1 MNDQELKDL
10 WRRQK
15 PEPIPPVD
23 ARAQIEAMRTKV
35 SDLHATLNARNVG
48 ELAACAFVIIVF
60 SIYFFIFPYP
70 GTRIG
75 ALIIIAGSLF
85 ASWKLIETRRRAPR
99 PDAGAP
105 MAHWLKQERER
116 VHHEAELLRTVLWW
130 YILPI
135 GLGTNVFFWGLP
147 KLPWTAGM
155 GFTGVTM
162 LMYVWIYRRNQTA
175 RRKKLLPV
183 QDELEA
189 LLQKESQDGTAEA
202 PPSAP
207 SAPTRNRST
216 TVWIVLAVLLTL
228 FSVLAGVWNSFKDSW
243 TKSPLRAA
251 GFNDVSA
258 FNDGDIARVD
268 AWLEE
273 QVALARYPSLS
284 VAIVRDGKIVYQRAF
299 GFEDIKA
306 SRKATPQTSYHVASV
321 TKAFTASLAVMLHA
335 RGVVDLDQPVVKYL
349 PADVSISTKPEVGA
363 TITLRQLASHT
374 SGLPRGV
381 PGAVQSVEGRYQL
394 EPRRLYDHLA
404 RVKLESD
411 PGTDELYSN
420 LGFGLLGHALERAAN
435 KPFDRLLQEMVC
447 DPLQLER
454 TAIHVND
461 KLRVATGYSGS
472 SRRREEEHSYRERFA
487 SSGGL
492 ITSTPDLAQFLA
504 AQMKP
509 GLFSSEMLVQLQTES
524 KLSGGS
530 KARTTLGWSVRLS
543 ETVGRILEKNG
554 GRNNCSAWIGFSP
567 DYRVG
572 VAVLTNC
579 GEPSVDPIGRWLLER
594 SIPGGHKPIPQPEGS
609 RTNSASR
616 QD

>member
-10 WRRQK
+10 WRKQK
-15 PEPIPPVD
+15 MEPVPPVD
-23 ARAQIEAMRTKV
+23 ARAQIEAMRNKM
-35 SDLHATLNARNVG
+35 SELHTTLNARNVG
-48 ELAACAFVIIVF
+48 ELAACGFVIIVF
-60 SIYFFIFPYP
+60 SVYFFIFRHPV
-70 GTRIG
+70 TRIG
-75 ALIIIAGSLF
+75 DLIVISGCLLA
-85 ASWKLIETRRRAPR
+85 AWKFIESRRRAPR
-99 PDAGAP
+99 PDAAAP

-147 KLPWTAGM
+147 VPLVAKI
-155 GFTGVTM
+155 GFTGVAT

-175 RRKKLLPV
+175 RRNKLIPV

-189 LLQKESQDGTAEA
+189 LLRQESQAGTTAK

-207 SAPTRNRST
+207 SPQKHST
-216 TVWIVLAVLLTL
+216 TVWMVLAVLITL
-228 FSVLAGVWNSFKDSW
+228 FSVVAGVWNSFKDSW
-243 TKSPLRAA
+243 AESPQRTP
-251 GFNDVSA
+251 GFNDVSG
-258 FNDGDIARVD
+258 FNDDDIARVD
-268 AWLEE
+268 AWLQE
-273 QVALARYPSLS
+273 QVTLAQYPSLS
-284 VAIVRDGKIVYQRAF
+284 VAVVRDGKIVYQRAF
-299 GFEDIKA
+299 GFEDMKA
-306 SRKATPQTSYHVASV
+306 RRKATPETSYHVASV

-335 RGVVDLDQPVVKYL
+335 RGVVDLDQPVMKYL
-349 PADVSISTKPEVGA
+349 PKDVSISTTPKVGA

-381 PGAVQSVEGRYQL
+381 PGAVQSVDGRYQL
-394 EPRRLYDHLA
+394 EPKRLYDHLA
-404 RVKLESD
+404 GVKLESD

-420 LGFGLLGHALERAAN
+420 LGFGLLGHALECAAG
-435 KPFDRLLQEMVC
+435 KPFDQLLQEMVC

-454 TAIHVND
+454 TGIHVND
-461 KLRVATGYSGS
+461 KLRLATGYSS
-472 SRRREEEHSYRERFA
+472 SSPRREREHSFRERFA

-492 ITSTPDLAQFLA
+492 IASAPDLAQFLA

-509 GLFSSEMLVQLQTES
+509 GFFSSEMLEQLHTPT
-524 KLSGGS
+524 KLANGS
-530 KARTTLGWSVRLS
+530 MSRHTPGWSVRS
-543 ETVGRILEKNG
+543 NEFVGRILEKNG

-594 SIPGGHKPIPQPEGS
+594 SVPGGRRPVRP
-609 RTNSASR
+609 
-616 QD
+616 